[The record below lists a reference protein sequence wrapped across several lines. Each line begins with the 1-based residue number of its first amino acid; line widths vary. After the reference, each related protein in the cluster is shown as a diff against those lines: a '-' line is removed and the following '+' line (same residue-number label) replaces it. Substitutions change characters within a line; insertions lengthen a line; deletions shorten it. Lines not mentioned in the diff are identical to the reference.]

1 MSERQNAINTKETI
15 LNSLADMLEK
25 MLTNTLNLSKQK
37 KVEIIHLPNK
47 LKANQEYMHMVK
59 GNLITD
65 QQAIADMQVA
75 SERMAKKSLPAFEMG

>member
-37 KVEIIHLPNK
+37 KVEIIH
-47 LKANQEYMHMVK
+47 VCR
-59 GNLITD
+59 IC
-65 QQAIADMQVA
+65 
-75 SERMAKKSLPAFEMG
+75 KSLECLSGSDQSSVLSVHYENESC